1 MQLVFE
7 VRACRFP
14 LVGDGGTDPE
24 DQACPLSVDIGA
36 VVLVTENEDVSLL
49 QKIQAIGNGGNSFLL
64 DPEYLDGRAVHR
76 PGHTF
81 LLSLS
86 LGPECHHDEYPDAS
100 VVIWMQL
107 DYWYGP
113 WANDP
118 NELDWEHPSRI
129 DYWAI
134 VASSPECAAAL
145 IAPSAA
151 SASERGRQFAL
162 AANANALDD
171 HPALDGDQ

>member
-36 VVLVTENEDVSLL
+36 VVLVTENEDVSRL
-49 QKIQAIGNGGNSFLL
+49 QQIQAIGNGGNSFSL
-64 DPEYLDGRAVHR
+64 DPECPDERAVHH
-76 PGHTF
+76 PGHTS

-100 VVIWMQL
+100 VVIWRQL

-113 WANDP
+113 WANGP
-118 NELDWEHPSRI
+118 NGLDWEHPSRI
-129 DYWAI
+129 DWAI

-151 SASERGRQFAL
+151 SASERGCQFAL
-162 AANANALDD
+162 AANGNALDD
-171 HPALDGDQ
+171 HLDGDR